1 MSGEISCPCC
11 GGEKIT
17 KNGHFRGKQRYV
29 CKECQKSFSE
39 ESTKQFPPTTIP
51 FEFIAYTLYKRE
63 RDGNNRGFC
72 KLINKILELTILEKK
87 KVSRSTVYSWIGK
100 YGNSYKSLISE
111 NEASDFFI
119 KNIDHEA
126 AVNRMKQPIKAFY
139 RKRKSVYK
147 RKVKKTRKELRKLPE
162 VYGNI
167 LSTEEY
173 LQWLVDTLGVDY
185 ARKFVRWWEKEK
197 KRI

>member
-1 MSGEISCPCC
+1 MGS
-11 GGEKIT
+11 
-17 KNGHFRGKQRYV
+17 
-29 CKECQKSFSE
+29 
-39 ESTKQFPPTTIP
+39 
-51 FEFIAYTLYKRE
+51 EFIAYTLYKRE
-63 RDGNNRGFC
+63 RGGNNRGFC

-100 YGNSYKSLISE
+100 YGDSYKSLISE
-111 NEASDFFI
+111 KEASDFFI

-162 VYGNI
+162 IHKNVPSN
-167 LSTEEY
+167 EEQ
-173 LQWLVDTLGVDY
+173 LQWLVDALGVDD
-185 ARKFVRWWEKEK
+185 ARKFVRWVKERTK
-197 KRI
+197 IICGEHS